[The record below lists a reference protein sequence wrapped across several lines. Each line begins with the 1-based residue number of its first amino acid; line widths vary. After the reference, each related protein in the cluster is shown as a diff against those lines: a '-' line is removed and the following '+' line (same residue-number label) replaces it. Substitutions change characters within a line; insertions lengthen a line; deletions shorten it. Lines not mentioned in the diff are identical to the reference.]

1 MKKEQNQYYN
11 YCSEFFYNIDYNDD
25 ISMESAIMDLVNYLK
40 QTRKDTTITKYVNI
54 ISQICKFGQKKGLI

>member
-1 MKKEQNQYYN
+1 MIKYIGCCKQQ
-11 YCSEFFYNIDYNDD
+11 YNDD